1 MISIIIGM
9 IAIILASTFITSF
22 VYYQKFQYFI
32 IRMEEAENN
41 IDILLQKKIEII
53 SKLIPTVQE
62 KTKEKDFLE
71 EFSKIRGENRD
82 HFEMYEFLKNS
93 HVEIMKVIGEY
104 EKLLK
109 EEEFINNIGLLE
121 DNEEELTASI
131 KYYNDNSVDFNG
143 LITSFPSNI
152 IRIFLHLKKKELY
165 STEKKEIF
173 EILNK

>member
-1 MISIIIGM
+1 MIYIIIGI
-9 IAIILASTFITSF
+9 IAVILIGAFITSF

-41 IDILLQKKIEII
+41 VDILLQKKIEII
-53 SKLIPTVQE
+53 SKLIPTIQE
-62 KTKEKDFLE
+62 KTKEKDFLDD
-71 EFSKIRGENRD
+71 FSKIRGENRD
-82 HFEMYEFLKNS
+82 HFEMNEFLKNS
-93 HVEIMKVIGEY
+93 HVEIIKVIGEY

-109 EEEFINNIGLLE
+109 EPEFINNIEIFE

-131 KYYNDNSVDFNG
+131 KYYNDNAVDFNG

-152 IRIFLHLKKKELY
+152 IRLFLHFKRKELY

>member
-1 MISIIIGM
+1 MIYVISIIVILLIG
-9 IAIILASTFITSF
+9 TFITSF

-53 SKLIPTVQE
+53 SKLIPTIQE

-71 EFSKIRGENRD
+71 DFSSIRGEKRD
-82 HFEMYEFLKNS
+82 HFDMNEFLKNS
-93 HVEIMKVIGEY
+93 HVEIMKVLGEY

-109 EEEFINNIGLLE
+109 EEDFANTIEILE

-131 KYYNDNSVDFNG
+131 KYYNDNAVDFNG
-143 LITSFPSNI
+143 LMTSFPSNI
-152 IRIFLHLKKKELY
+152 IRFFLHFKRKELY